1 MRREKSWAHL
11 REGIKGRALSFFF
24 LFSFLCLSP
33 SFSKGTEFGGGI
45 GSRRKGWS
53 RRGTRTRTTAEASTA
68 DGGGCWGR
76 CSCDAEEAWGA
87 VAAAYLGVAQEEELL
102 GAEVQVGQRG
112 LPTAP

>member
-1 MRREKSWAHL
+1 MAVVGRDGPEGAHVQGRQREHL
-11 REGIKGRALSFFF
+11 QQTGWGR
-24 LFSFLCLSP
+24 
-33 SFSKGTEFGGGI
+33 
-45 GSRRKGWS
+45 
-53 RRGTRTRTTAEASTA
+53 
-68 DGGGCWGR
+68 WGR